1 VVEPQEAEAGLD
13 RGAEDHAA
21 SASGLHND
29 PELPQVPNALDFAK
43 TDADRKVIELYLTQ
57 KQVARPIIAPPGVPA
72 ARLAVLRTAFAA
84 LARDREF
91 LADAERSGLEVD
103 PIPGEAVD
111 TVVTLIASVPRAV
124 ADRYTDA
131 FALPRPAP

>member
-1 VVEPQEAEAGLD
+1 
-13 RGAEDHAA
+13 
-21 SASGLHND
+21 
-29 PELPQVPNALDFAK
+29 
-43 TDADRKVIELYLTQ
+43 
-57 KQVARPIIAPPGVPA
+57 
-72 ARLAVLRTAFAA
+72 VLRTAFAA

-103 PIPGEAVD
+103 PIRGEAVD